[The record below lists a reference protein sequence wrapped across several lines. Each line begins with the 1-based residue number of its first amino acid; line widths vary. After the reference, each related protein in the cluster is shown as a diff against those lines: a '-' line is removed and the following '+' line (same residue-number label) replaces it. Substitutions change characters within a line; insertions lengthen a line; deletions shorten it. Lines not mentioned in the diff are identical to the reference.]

1 MQVSELAMGER
12 TLENVTRK
20 KKKKNWNCVPLRDA
34 LLQFGTLRL
43 LMYLVSIIYTLTH

>member
-12 TLENVTRK
+12 TLENVTR
-20 KKKKNWNCVPLRDA
+20 KKNWNCVPLRDA